1 MASRPAAPGG
11 PPTPSPAKKGRPAVS
26 KTKSKLDETSD
37 SGRGKTPSSMPPKP
51 TREKVATM
59 AKKGAA
65 NVPIDLSALKGLEV
79 GDEGKIYGNDGK
91 ALGYVVE
98 GDPNDLIGQVVGD
111 NGEILDEDGD
121 PIGRVEV
128 LSEER
133 GKGTSQDEQHGNI
146 PIDFGSLQGLK
157 VSEGGEIKSSAG
169 EVVAK
174 VVEGDLGDLVG
185 YALNEQ
191 GEVIDD
197 DGDAVGRVEIVPQ
210 AGKFTSAAQD
220 DGNIEESGTEKKVK
234 HNAEKLTESAADVP
248 TSDSG
253 PEAKTP
259 ALPNLSKLAGLTV
272 NKKGEVA
279 DDSGNVLG
287 KLEEGKLEEIVGKEV
302 NERGLVL
309 DDDGNIVGKVTAV
322 EVAAHAEDEGSNLPP
337 LPTLEGLTC
346 NKQGKIVNA
355 DGKPVGE
362 LVEGN
367 ARAIWKYGAQLDSQ
381 GQFWDNKG
389 RVIGKAKTIEQEE
402 EEEEDTPFAEF
413 EGLVVGKDG
422 WVEDEN
428 GNKVGQ
434 IVQGDSKKLVGRA
447 VDPDGDIL
455 DKRGNV
461 VGHAERYEEP
471 EPEPEKEDLS
481 TLKGL
486 VPNKQGNVMGPDG
499 IPIGRVIEGNSKEL
513 AGKKI
518 DENGRIW
525 NDSGRPIGQCEL
537 IPEDER
543 ETKTEGPFAGLEG
556 LVVVNDGLV
565 EDENGNIVGK
575 VAEGDAKKL
584 RGRAVDEDGDIVDKY
599 GNVKGH
605 VEPYEPP
612 EEEVQEE
619 DLSPLAGK
627 TINKA
632 GNIVDESG
640 VAIGRLVSGDP
651 KKLSG
656 RKVDDKGQI
665 WGDKGQVIGKVEL
678 VPEAERH
685 KPEGPFSGFTSLTVG
700 KDSVV
705 LDSSCQIVGRVVEG
719 DTKKL
724 MGRPVDE
731 DGDIIDKAGSVIG
744 KAERWEQE
752 QRKRD
757 INPMSGRKVNK
768 EGEVR
773 DADGNLIGKLT
784 EGNLHNLVGKSIDDN
799 GYVVDNDGNK
809 IGECT
814 LLENIPEISPEQL
827 EAEKQDKQ
835 ERELAKK
842 MCAIVQQ
849 TLDKVGA
856 VCKMIKEHTERA
868 DRTPKDELDEEELV
882 RNVKPLIEEGGSHL
896 QECNGALRA
905 LDPDGQIAAKAKSKS
920 AKREAS
926 PEEHQLADLLK
937 ELTSTVAT
945 TIDNAR
951 KRIADM
957 PHAKKKLNPLWA
969 LLSEPLF
976 QIITAVGLLL
986 TGVLGLVGRLLNG
999 LGLGGLVN
1007 GLLGGLGINKLLGEL
1022 GLGSVTDALNLG
1034 GDKGK

>member
-1 MASRPAAPGG
+1 MASSPRVPGG
-11 PPTPSPAKKGRPAVS
+11 PSTPSPAKNGKPAVS

-37 SGRGKTPSSMPPKP
+37 SGQGKSPSSMPPKP
-51 TREKVATM
+51 SRGEATTTT
-59 AKKGAA
+59 KKGAA
-65 NVPIDLSALKGLEV
+65 NAPVDLSALKGLEV
-79 GDEGKIYGNDGK
+79 GNEGKIYGKGGK
-91 ALGYVVE
+91 AVGYVVE
-98 GDPNDLIGQVVGD
+98 GDPSDLIGQIVGE
-111 NGEILDEDGD
+111 NGEILDEDGV

-133 GKGTSQDEQHGNI
+133 GKGTSQDEQQGNI
-146 PIDFGSLQGLK
+146 PIDFGSLQGLT

-169 EVVAK
+169 GVVAK
-174 VVEGDLGDLVG
+174 VVEGDPDDLVG
-185 YALNEQ
+185 YALNDQ
-191 GEVIDD
+191 GEVVDD
-197 DGDAVGRVEIVPQ
+197 DGDAVGRIEIVPQ
-210 AGKFTSAAQD
+210 AGEFTSDTEDA
-220 DGNIEESGTEKKVK
+220 GNIEETGTEKKVK
-234 HNAEKLTESAADVP
+234 GDAEQLTESAADVP
-248 TSDSG
+248 TGDSG

-259 ALPNLSKLAGLTV
+259 GLPDLSKLAGLTV

-279 DDSGNVLG
+279 DDSGNVFGKLEAG
-287 KLEEGKLEEIVGKEV
+287 KLEESVGKEV

-309 DDDGNIVGKVTAV
+309 DDDGNIIGKVNHV
-322 EVAAHAEDEGSNLPP
+322 EVAAHAEYEESILPQ
-337 LPTLEGLTC
+337 LATLEGMTC

-362 LVEGN
+362 LIEGN

-402 EEEEDTPFAEF
+402 AEEDTSFAEF
-413 EGLVVGKDG
+413 EGLEVGKDR
-422 WVEDEN
+422 WVEDES

-434 IVQGDSKKLVGRA
+434 IVQGDLKKLVGRA

-461 VGHAERYEEP
+461 VGHAERYEEPEP

-499 IPIGRVIEGNSKEL
+499 IPIGRVIDGNPKEL
-513 AGKKI
+513 AGKTI

-525 NDSGRPIGQCEL
+525 NDYGKPIGQCEL

-556 LVVVNDGLV
+556 LIVVNDGLV
-565 EDENGNIVGK
+565 EDENSNIVGK
-575 VAEGDAKKL
+575 FVKGDAKKL

-632 GNIVDESG
+632 GNIVDEFG

-656 RKVDDKGQI
+656 KKVDDKGKI

-678 VPEAERH
+678 VPEAERE
-685 KPEGPFSGFTSLTVG
+685 KPEGPFSGFASLIVG
-700 KDSVV
+700 KDGVV
-705 LDSSCQIVGRVVEG
+705 LDNSSQIVGRVVEG
-719 DTKKL
+719 NTKKL

-757 INPMSGRKVNK
+757 INPMSGRKANK

-784 EGNLHNLVGKSIDDN
+784 DGNLHNLVGKSIDDN

-814 LLENIPEISPEQL
+814 LLENIPEISPEKL
-827 EAEKQDKQ
+827 EAEKQEQQ

-856 VCKMIKEHTERA
+856 VCKMIKEVRYFPA
-868 DRTPKDELDEEELV
+868 GFQRTISQFNPPPP
-882 RNVKPLIEEGGSHL
+882 PLY
-896 QECNGALRA
+896 
-905 LDPDGQIAAKAKSKS
+905 
-920 AKREAS
+920 
-926 PEEHQLADLLK
+926 
-937 ELTSTVAT
+937 
-945 TIDNAR
+945 
-951 KRIADM
+951 
-957 PHAKKKLNPLWA
+957 
-969 LLSEPLF
+969 
-976 QIITAVGLLL
+976 
-986 TGVLGLVGRLLNG
+986 
-999 LGLGGLVN
+999 
-1007 GLLGGLGINKLLGEL
+1007 
-1022 GLGSVTDALNLG
+1022 
-1034 GDKGK
+1034 

>member
-1 MASRPAAPGG
+1 MAPIPTAPGG
-11 PPTPSPAKKGRPAVS
+11 SSTSSTSSTPTNTGKPAVS
-26 KTKSKLDETSD
+26 KTMPKLEETSA
-37 SGRGKTPSSMPPKP
+37 SARGKSSSSMPLNPSLDKTTTDERP
-51 TREKVATM
+51 DQ
-59 AKKGAA
+59 GAGQDEDQVNEA
-65 NVPIDLSALKGLEV
+65 GKNVPV
-79 GDEGKIYGNDGK
+79 N
-91 ALGYVVE
+91 
-98 GDPNDLIGQVVGD
+98 
-111 NGEILDEDGD
+111 
-121 PIGRVEV
+121 
-128 LSEER
+128 
-133 GKGTSQDEQHGNI
+133 
-146 PIDFGSLQGLK
+146 FGSLQGLK
-157 VSEGGEIKSSAG
+157 VSEEGNIKSSDG

-174 VVEGDLGDLVG
+174 VVEGDPDDLVG
-185 YALNEQ
+185 FALNDQ
-191 GEVIDD
+191 GEVIDE
-197 DGDAVGRVEIVPQ
+197 DGDAIGRVEIVPQ
-210 AGKFTSAAQD
+210 QGKYISTGQD
-220 DGNIEESGTEKKVK
+220 DGNIEENGTDQQVK
-234 HNAEKLTESAADVP
+234 GSAKQPTKSAADVSV
-248 TSDSG
+248 SDAG
-253 PEAKTP
+253 PEVAPSKAEVKIP
-259 ALPNLSKLAGLTV
+259 SLPNLSKLVGLSV
-272 NKKGEVA
+272 NDRGRVA

-287 KLEEGKLEEIVGKEV
+287 KLDEGKLEDVIGKEV

-309 DDDGNIVGKVTAV
+309 DDDGNIMGKVAV
-322 EVAAHAEDEGSNLPP
+322 VESVADAKEDEGSNIPP
-337 LPTLEGLTC
+337 LSILKGLKC
-346 NKQGKIVNA
+346 NKQGKIV
-355 DGKPVGE
+355 DTGGKPVGE

-367 ARAIWKYGAQLDSQ
+367 ARAIWKYGAQLDLQ
-381 GQFWDNKG
+381 GQFCDNRG
-389 RVIGKAKTIEQEE
+389 QVIGKARAVQQE
-402 EEEEDTPFAEF
+402 EEEEDTPFAGF

-434 IVQGDSKKLVGRA
+434 IAQGDSKGFVGRA

-461 VGHAERYEEP
+461 VGHAERYEEEEPGP
-471 EPEPEKEDLS
+471 EPEPAKENSS

-499 IPIGRVIEGNSKEL
+499 LPIGRVVDGNPKGL
-513 AGKKI
+513 AGRKI

-525 NDSGRPIGQCEL
+525 SDSGKPIGQCEL

-543 ETKTEGPFAGLEG
+543 DTKAEGPFAGLEG

-565 EDENGNIVGK
+565 EDENGNVVGK

-584 RGRAVDEDGDIVDKY
+584 RGRAVDEDGDIIDKY

-612 EEEVQEE
+612 EEEAMEE
-619 DLSPLAGK
+619 DPSLLAGK
-627 TINKA
+627 IINKA
-632 GNIVDESG
+632 GNLVDESG
-640 VAIGRLVSGDP
+640 IAIGRLVSGDP
-651 KKLSG
+651 KKLAG

-678 VPEAERH
+678 IPEAEQE
-685 KPEGPFSGFTSLTVG
+685 KPEGPFSGFERLTVG
-700 KDSVV
+700 KEGVV
-705 LDSSCQIVGRVVEG
+705 QDNSGQIVGRMVEG
-719 DTKKL
+719 DAKKL
-724 MGRPVDE
+724 MGRLVDE
-731 DGDIIDKAGSVIG
+731 DGAIVDKSGNVLG
-744 KAERWEQE
+744 KAERWEPE
-752 QRKRD
+752 EKKRD

-773 DADGNLIGKLT
+773 DADGDLIGKLT
-784 EGNLHNLVGKSIDDN
+784 DGNLNNLAGKSINDN

-814 LLENIPEISPEQL
+814 LLENIPEESKEPEMSPEQL
-827 EAEKQDKQ
+827 EAEKQAEQ

-849 TLDKVGA
+849 TFDKVDA

-905 LDPDGQIAAKAKSKS
+905 LDPDGQTAAKAKSKS
-920 AKREAS
+920 AQREAS

-1022 GLGSVTDALNLG
+1022 GLGSVTSALNLG
-1034 GDKGK
+1034 G